1 MMSSRISRGLGI
13 LGSILITFGY
23 EFVYLLVCLLVGLLV
38 GLLVAAFSCYGDQAQ
53 LLTLDFPND
62 GGGCGSGDGHS
73 GSL

>member
-23 EFVYLLVCLLVGLLV
+23 EFVYLLVGLLV

-62 GGGCGSGDGHS
+62 GGGCGSGDGNS